1 MFFKNSLKTATSA
14 VLAFALLPI
23 AGLFPTLAAADPP
36 ELAQPIRSQQIKQP
50 VLPTGPDGEVYETLP
65 VLAGLSKYFE
75 TMNVSSAASGAYSFT
90 AEQFALIYDKDA
102 YLALNPDVAEAY
114 GANDSKVLDH
124 FLTKG
129 INEGRVASTTFDV
142 NSYFLQYPDLRQQ
155 FGLDYPRYYHHY
167 VNIGIGEGRNPV
179 GYSDP
184 SAVGEA
190 AIRGRSSAS
199 VEQMAASFRASGHAF
214 PMATYARYGASS
226 IEEFCT
232 ILFEEATAEGV
243 RAEVVFAQCMHET
256 GWLQFY
262 GDVSGSQCNFA
273 GLGVYGGSQ
282 GVVFND
288 WGTDSVR
295 KGLRA
300 QIQHLM
306 AYCSTDKLAN
316 DCVDPRFSLITRG
329 CAPTVYDLGGKW
341 AVPGTNYG
349 NAIMSIVADV
359 LAR

>member
-1 MFFKNSLKTATSA
+1 MILSKALKTTTAA
-14 VLAFALLPI
+14 LLALALLPI

-36 ELAQPIRSQQIKQP
+36 EVAQPTRSTSIFQP
-50 VLPTGPDGEVYETLP
+50 TLPVSEDGEVYETLP
-65 VLAGLSKYFE
+65 VLAGLTKFLE
-75 TMNVSSAASGAYSFT
+75 TLDVSSTASGEYSFT

-102 YLALNPDVAEAY
+102 YLALNPDVAAAY
-114 GANDSKVLDH
+114 GGNDSKVLDH
-124 FLTKG
+124 FLTQG

-142 NSYFLQYPDLRQQ
+142 NSYFLQNADLRAK
-155 FGLDYPRYYHHY
+155 FGLDMPRYYHHY
-167 VNIGIGEGRNPV
+167 VNLGIMEGRSPV

-184 SAVGEA
+184 SAVGDA
-190 AIRGRSSAS
+190 AIRGRSKGS
-199 VEQMAASFRASGHAF
+199 VAQMAATFKASGHAF
-214 PMATYARYGASS
+214 PMATFARYGASS

-306 AYCSTDKLAN
+306 AYCSTEKLAN
-316 DCVDPRFSLITRG
+316 ECVDPRFSLITRG

-349 NAIMSIVADV
+349 NAIMNIVADV